1 MNEGRFYYYFFR
13 NNKFSKR
20 VQLLPMLVQAM
31 RIQRERRQD
40 TMERR
45 RIIYEEQLVAWE
57 RKVIGYEKSQK
68 KLMRDVKHREV
79 NFKID

>member
-1 MNEGRFYYYFFR
+1 
-13 NNKFSKR
+13 
-20 VQLLPMLVQAM
+20 MLVQAM

-79 NFKID
+79 HFEN